1 MLIWNITW
9 HIIFTLRTENGIP
22 WYEQCSQGEI
32 VILRPVIKNLRYD
45 TFHLITGIESLH
57 RYDLLKCRLKK
68 ISQTIILLYSYNLRA
83 ILFFRVGH
91 LFLEDDINRLNQVL
105 LKSVSYNKSL
115 WPKRNISSA
124 SENVWLVY
132 NKQRLLKNDLKQI
145 SHVFHQSP
153 LSMDALVF
161 TFTEEGQGMT

>member
-1 MLIWNITW
+1 M
-9 HIIFTLRTENGIP
+9 
-22 WYEQCSQGEI
+22 
-32 VILRPVIKNLRYD
+32 
-45 TFHLITGIESLH
+45 
-57 RYDLLKCRLKK
+57 
-68 ISQTIILLYSYNLRA
+68 
-83 ILFFRVGH
+83 
-91 LFLEDDINRLNQVL
+91 
-105 LKSVSYNKSL
+105 SYNKSL